1 MDTFVNVLI
10 GTTVLLAGVLI
21 GAMIQSSIN
30 YSDCLDYHES
40 IVYTEAKN
48 ICNDM
53 LKQCLYYIETYWHE
67 QSLYCPQSD
76 IPVCFNMLFLCNTSG

>member
-53 LKQCLYYIETYWHE
+53 LK
-67 QSLYCPQSD
+67 
-76 IPVCFNMLFLCNTSG
+76 